1 MSNKLLPLE
10 QVQQWILQNCKTLE
24 PVYKPLAECLGLVS
38 AQDLYSNEDIP
49 SFDNTA
55 MDGYAVKASD
65 ISTIPTELE
74 VVATIGAGSYP
85 NFILEPHQAARIMT
99 GAPIP
104 QGSDAVV
111 QRENTIEKEQSVVIQ
126 SLPKAGDNI
135 RYIGEDIKKGQEVF
149 PKGTVLSPGHL
160 GVLASIGIEQ
170 IKVFPRVRVG
180 VLSSGDELV
189 ESGSAIEVG
198 QIRDSNRKTLIGLLQ
213 QASFEPVDLGLVKD
227 NEVAIA
233 AAIESG
239 ISRCD
244 ALITSGGVSVGDFD
258 YVKTVLDKLANGTMR
273 WMQIAIKPAKPLAFG
288 LVDNKPVFG
297 LPGNPVSSMV
307 SFELF
312 ARPSFKKMSGHDP
325 NSLHRIKLS
334 GIAQENLYRKSDGK
348 LHLMRVI
355 VSYED
360 KVFKVTPTQGQSSH
374 LLRSMALSNALALV
388 PDGKGIKAGQEV
400 EVILL
405 SQLEA

>member
-1 MSNKLLPLE
+1 MPGKLLPLD
-10 QVQQWILQNCKTLE
+10 QVQQWILKNCEALD
-24 PVYKPLAECLGLVS
+24 PVVKPLSQCLGLVC
-38 AQDLYSNEDIP
+38 AQDLYSDEDIP
-49 SFDNTA
+49 SFDNSA
-55 MDGYAVKASD
+55 MDGYAVRTSD
-65 ISTIPTELE
+65 ILTVPTKLE
-74 VVATIGAGSYP
+74 VVATIAAGSYP
-85 NFILEPHQAARIMT
+85 DFVLQANQAARIMT

-111 QRENTIEKEQSVVIQ
+111 QRENTIEQDQSVIIE
-126 SLPKAGDNI
+126 SLPKIGDNI
-135 RYIGEDIKKGQEVF
+135 RHIGEDIKKGQMVF
-149 PKGTVLSPGHL
+149 PKGSVLSPGHL
-160 GVLASIGIEQ
+160 GVLASIGIDQ
-170 IKVFPRVRVG
+170 IKVFPRIRVG

-189 ESGSAIEVG
+189 ESGSFVNRG

-213 QASFEPVDLGLVKD
+213 QASFEAIDLGLVKD
-227 NEVAIA
+227 NEDEIYTAIK
-233 AAIESG
+233 SG

-258 YVKTVLDKLANGTMR
+258 YIKTVLDKLANGTMR

-288 LVDNKPVFG
+288 LVENKPVFG

-312 ARPSFKKMSGHDP
+312 ARPSFRKMSGYDSNH
-325 NSLHRIKLS
+325 LHRTKFI
-334 GIAQENLYRKSDGK
+334 GIAQKDLNRKSDGK
-348 LHLMRVI
+348 LHFMRVV

-360 KVFKVTPTQGQSSH
+360 KIFKVHPSQGQSSH
-374 LLRSMALSNALALV
+374 LLRSMAMSNALALL
-388 PDGKGIKAGQEV
+388 PDGKGIKQGQEV